1 LLNKAFSSSTL
12 SSVDVRQLRIL
23 RELGELGSVR
33 AVAEALRITPS
44 AVSQQLKLLQRAIP
58 VPLTRRDGR
67 TLRLTEEGVRLAAA
81 GAAVETALARARDT
95 ARELSDT
102 PQGTV
107 MVSAFNSAALG
118 FFPPLLSRFPPDGP
132 IRVTVTDEDVAQ
144 AEFPRLTSEYDI
156 VLAHRFEHTPGWPTT
171 VTVVPLL
178 EEPLDVALPA
188 DHPLARLR
196 RVPAVRAAGQP
207 WVTTHAGYPV
217 GAIIDSL
224 SAVTGRRVQV
234 VHRVNEFTIAGELVR
249 AGAGLALIP
258 RWTIPRP
265 AGVVLRPL
273 AGVRSVRRID
283 ALVRPE
289 NALRPAV
296 KVVLGGL
303 REVSAR
309 IVASTAG

>member
-1 LLNKAFSSSTL
+1 
-12 SSVDVRQLRIL
+12 VDVRQLRIL

-44 AVSQQLKLLQRAIP
+44 AVSQQLKLLQRGSP

-67 TLRLTEEGVRLAAA
+67 TLRLTESGARLAAA
-81 GAAVETALARARDT
+81 GAEVETALARAREI
-95 ARELSDT
+95 AQGLRDT

-107 MVSAFNSAALG
+107 TVSAFNSAALA
-118 FFPPLLSRFPPDGP
+118 FFPPLVRRFPPDGP
-132 IRVTVTDEDVAQ
+132 VRVTVTDEDVAQ
-144 AEFPRLTSEYDI
+144 SEFPRLTSAYDI
-156 VLAHRFEHTPGWPTT
+156 VLAQRFQHTPAWPPT
-171 VTVVPLL
+171 VTVVPLV

-188 DHPLARLR
+188 DHPLARQR
-196 RVPAVRAAGQP
+196 TVPAARAAAQP
-207 WVTTHAGYPV
+207 WITTHAGFPV
-217 GAIIDSL
+217 EAIIDSL
-224 SAVTGRRVQV
+224 SAVTGRPVGI
-234 VHRVNEFTIAGELVR
+234 VHRVNEFTVAGELVR

-273 AGVRSVRRID
+273 AGVHSARRID

-296 KVVLGGL
+296 QAVLTSL
-303 REVSAR
+303 REVGASA
-309 IVASTAG
+309 AGDNGFR